1 MPLVREKS
9 TPFFPTFA
17 SKQPRE
23 DKEKF
28 MKIMEKE
35 GKRWVFDAIRRKYV
49 VLTPE
54 EQVRQ
59 CFVHYL
65 ISEKGF
71 PQEVIANEVSIR
83 LHNTSKRCDTVIYDS
98 DLTPLVIVEYKAP
111 AIDITPAVF
120 EQIIRYNMALHARY
134 LIVSNGLRHICC
146 RIDYESRQYSFLKE
160 VPEYREIKG

>member
-1 MPLVREKS
+1 MPLNLPQKQFNIKKS
-9 TPFFPTFA
+9 GDG
-17 SKQPRE
+17 RLR
-23 DKEKF
+23 
-28 MKIMEKE
+28 I
-35 GKRWVFDAIRRKYV
+35 FDRLRRKFV
-49 VLTPE
+49 ALTPE